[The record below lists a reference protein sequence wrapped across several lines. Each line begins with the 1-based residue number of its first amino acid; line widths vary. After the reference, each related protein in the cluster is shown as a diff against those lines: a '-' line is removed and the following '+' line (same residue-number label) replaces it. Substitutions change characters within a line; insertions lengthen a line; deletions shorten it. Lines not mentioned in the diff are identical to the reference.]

1 MLHRS
6 SFNSRG
12 GTEEGAQFVDKCWQ
26 RRSSAVRSA
35 IARRVDRIEDRS
47 ELRIAQVRAHFA
59 QHKRLQSDR
68 PVRPLGRSSC
78 ACAKHGPMQYGST
91 RCWCVL
97 RRDCFASGRQLT
109 PQPSAV
115 TAQMRRLRASDCA
128 CGRSCISS
136 IPIISSPSADTLSH
150 KQRLNRACA
159 HFARGHSL
167 AVPSADGPQR
177 RRPFRLSEATQLT
190 VGRCGEA
197 LWALRLV
204 SLGGSVWSPVRTA
217 NSRATE
223 CGGSKNMRSTDLC
236 RNSGFCSDT
245 ARYSFSEI
253 VPFLQKCTHKHMHA
267 HTRARRDKRLYLSV
281 SSSLMRFATTR
292 SATSPPCA
300 CSAACC
306 ILRSFA
312 DRAPPRQSTPCLSA
326 TPRPAGF
333 HRGRLEA
340 VVRGSARPCAPT
352 AGCART
358 IAANVCLACARARP
372 WSQLP

>member
-47 ELRIAQVRAHFA
+47 EFRIAQLHAHFA

-115 TAQMRRLRASDCA
+115 TAQMRRVRASDCA

-159 HFARGHSL
+159 HFLRSWALPRCAKRGW
-167 AVPSADGPQR
+167 PTTPKTFP
-177 RRPFRLSEATQLT
+177 PFRSDTTHRRAVRRGT
-190 VGRCGEA
+190 VG
-197 LWALRLV
+197 
-204 SLGGSVWSPVRTA
+204 
-217 NSRATE
+217 
-223 CGGSKNMRSTDLC
+223 
-236 RNSGFCSDT
+236 
-245 ARYSFSEI
+245 
-253 VPFLQKCTHKHMHA
+253 
-267 HTRARRDKRLYLSV
+267 
-281 SSSLMRFATTR
+281 
-292 SATSPPCA
+292 
-300 CSAACC
+300 SAA
-306 ILRSFA
+306 S
-312 DRAPPRQSTPCLSA
+312 LSRRVGMVTGA
-326 TPRPAGF
+326 
-333 HRGRLEA
+333 H
-340 VVRGSARPCAPT
+340 C
-352 AGCART
+352 
-358 IAANVCLACARARP
+358 
-372 WSQLP
+372 